1 MVRAWEYATHEQW
14 PSFCSSYGPLLVGK
28 RLTRLWTMGSL
39 LVFLPTTLLGSCPDN
54 LYDIV
59 HLAPKAGLLL
69 SSEGR
74 NQWSRFAFF
83 KYTNELGNLFEG
95 FVNQFVILSFDGWSR
110 NIREICMKF
119 EELSVF
125 FDGEGWKGQYSTH
138 VGVVMICWHFT
149 DEEMIGRSQ
158 YINMITQID
167 QYLSLFTSR
176 RVFSSSIS
184 GSAQNLCIWPRSW
197 YRILENSIFLRTK
210 WVANDTTAI
219 NSYCIQKYE
228 KVNNENFEY
237 FNGPNIRTRVYW
249 KFIIMQKYGKKNIEK
264 DFNNSIVTPDVW
276 LVALFC

>member
-1 MVRAWEYATHEQW
+1 
-14 PSFCSSYGPLLVGK
+14 
-28 RLTRLWTMGSL
+28 MGSL

-125 FDGEGWKGQYSTH
+125 FDGEGWKGQYSTR

-176 RVFSSSIS
+176 LGYDVFSVCLFPDLLKTY
-184 GSAQNLCIWPRSW
+184 A
-197 YRILENSIFLRTK
+197 YDLEADTEYSKIQFFWELNELPMIQLR
-210 WVANDTTAI
+210 
-219 NSYCIQKYE
+219 
-228 KVNNENFEY
+228 
-237 FNGPNIRTRVYW
+237 
-249 KFIIMQKYGKKNIEK
+249 
-264 DFNNSIVTPDVW
+264 
-276 LVALFC
+276 